1 MIFITVGTHTQPFNR
16 LLVEVDNLISKGFIK
31 KRVVAQIGYSTYK
44 PKNYEFFNF
53 TSYKKILSLN
63 KKADIVISHAGVGSI
78 IIALKYKKPLIIVP
92 RLKKY
97 NEHTDNHQLQI
108 AKAFEN
114 ENKAIVVYD
123 IEKLGNAIKNAKKFN
138 FKYIYKENTLVKE
151 VSKILSEWEK
161 KFFTLNQK
169 Y

>member
-31 KRVVAQIGYSTYK
+31 ERVVAQIGYSTYK
-44 PKNYEFFNF
+44 PKYYEFFNF

-63 KKADIVISHAGVGSI
+63 KKANIVISHAGVGSI
-78 IIALKYKKPLIIVP
+78 IIALKYNKPLIIVP

-114 ENKAIVVYD
+114 ENKAIVVYNIRNLKD
-123 IEKLGNAIKNAKKFN
+123 AINNAKRFH
-138 FKYIYKENTLVKE
+138 FKHVHEKNTLVKE
-151 VSKILSEWEK
+151 ISKILAEWEK
-161 KFFTLNQK
+161 SFTTF
-169 Y
+169 